1 MKKYKLDDPAIIA
14 EFNNI
19 YIRLNLLEQE
29 KQLLLKELKD
39 MTAHVYALE
48 LELDRLKPQKKAR
61 QNTNSQ
67 TPQPS

>member
-29 KQLLLKELKD
+29 KQLLLKEVKD

-48 LELDRLKPQKKAR
+48 LELDQLKPQKKAR

-67 TPQPS
+67 DPQPS

>member
-48 LELDRLKPQKKAR
+48 LELDQLKPQKKAR

-67 TPQPS
+67 NPQPS